1 MADLEETE
9 GGAPGAVREWLARA
23 SRAPHDPAWIADGII
38 SDVWAPAS
46 PSGKL
51 DAFVWR
57 TPDERLSAPAEPPPA
72 RNEPPEPAMI
82 EHVPEAPAPTLQPE
96 PPTADKDEPKEEQQE
111 LAQSAIV
118 EKPATQTAL
127 RPVLDLPPP
136 APPDDPGAE
145 GPPEKRRF
153 RLFS

>member
-1 MADLEETE
+1 
-9 GGAPGAVREWLARA
+9 VREWLARA

-57 TPDERLSAPAEPPPA
+57 TPDERLSAPSEPPPE
-72 RNEPPEPAMI
+72 RSEPAMI
-82 EHVPEAPAPTLQPE
+82 EHVAEAPAAEAE
-96 PPTADKDEPKEEQQE
+96 PPPAAPKEEPKQDLKDEPVAQQE
-111 LAQSAIV
+111 QETQKNVEPLAAR
-118 EKPATQTAL
+118 AGF
-127 RPVLDLPPP
+127 DLPPP
-136 APPDDPGAE
+136 SPPDDPGAE